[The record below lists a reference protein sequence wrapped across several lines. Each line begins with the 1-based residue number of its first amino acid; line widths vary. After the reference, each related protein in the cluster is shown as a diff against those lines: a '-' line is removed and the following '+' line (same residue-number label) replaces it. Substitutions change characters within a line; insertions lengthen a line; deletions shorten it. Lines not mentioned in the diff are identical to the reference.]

1 MLVTVGF
8 QSDLFVT
15 GEYFVRSKADVLPK
29 ATAMASVALEQRV
42 LLDGLPGNC

>member
-1 MLVTVGF
+1 VTVGF

-15 GEYFVRSKADVLPK
+15 GEYFVGSKAEVLPK
-29 ATAMASVALEQRV
+29 ATAMPSVALEQRV

>member
-1 MLVTVGF
+1 VTVGF

-15 GEYFVRSKADVLPK
+15 GEYFAGSKAEVLPK
-29 ATAMASVALEQRV
+29 ATAMPSVALEQRV